1 LLVSFAGPFKKGRMS
16 ILFYA
21 YGIIALLMILSV
33 LAITVKTDD
42 IIDNKRK

>member
-1 LLVSFAGPFKKGRMS
+1 MS